1 MSAAKMHERTAREA
15 WVAIPSEAEVRAQMP
30 PGRVYTYD
38 FGFLPAMGRL
48 LRTHPRIGGPF
59 MALMNEIMW
68 TAESCLSRGEREMIA
83 GVTAAAQA
91 CHY

>member
-1 MSAAKMHERTAREA
+1 MSATNTRKRPLREA

-68 TAESCLSRGEREMIA
+68 TPESYLSRGEREMIA
-83 GVTAAAQA
+83 AVTAAAQD